1 MTPIYNFADLKHRVS
16 IEAVL
21 CDKGIGAHFRKR
33 GDRLQGPC
41 PIHGGDNP
49 NAFVISISKNK
60 WYCFSKCCR
69 GGDVIEFVRS
79 LDNIDYRQVAVY
91 LSKLAGLHSPAKPI
105 KNSSCSPFRPYTS
118 ALPLNSKSAFFKKK
132 RITPATARFFEAG
145 AYSGKGFLQNC
156 IGVRL
161 HDLNGHPIGYAGR
174 RLDPQQVRQY
184 GKWKLPKGLPKKLLL
199 YNYHR
204 VRTNLHQGLFA
215 VEGPWGV
222 MRLAQLNIPAIAL
235 LGANLSDSQIRLLTH
250 VQRLTFL
257 LDGDETGRRATGRL
271 IRRLSSYVNLEYI
284 VLPDR
289 CDPDDL
295 SDRTLSVITRPF
307 L

>member
-1 MTPIYNFADLKHRVS
+1 MHHNFTDLKRLVS
-16 IEAVL
+16 MEAVL
-21 CDKGIGAHFRKR
+21 RDKGIDSHFRKR

-49 NAFVISISKNK
+49 NAFVISISKNQ

-69 GGDVIEFVRS
+69 GGDIIEFVRS
-79 LDNIDYRQVAVY
+79 LDNIDYRQVAGY
-91 LSKLAGLHSPAKPI
+91 LSKLAGLHPPAESI
-105 KNSSCSPFRPYTS
+105 KHSSSVTFRPYTS
-118 ALPLNSKSAFFKKK
+118 ALRLNSESSFFKKK
-132 RITPATARFFEAG
+132 QITPETARFFEAG
-145 AYSGKGFLQNC
+145 AFSGKGFLREC

-161 HDLNGHPIGYAGR
+161 HDLRGLPIGYAGR
-174 RLDPQQVRQY
+174 RRNPQQAHQY
-184 GKWKLPKGLPKKLLL
+184 GKWKLPKGLPKSLLL

-204 VRTNLHQGLFA
+204 AQTDLHRGLFV

-222 MRLAQLNIPAIAL
+222 MRLAQLNIPAVAL
-235 LGANLSDSQIRLLTH
+235 LGVNLSSFQIRMLTRA
-250 VQRLTFL
+250 QRLTLL

-271 IRRLSSYVNLEYI
+271 IRQLSSFVDLEYI
-284 VLPDR
+284 VLPDH

-295 SDRTLSVITRPF
+295 SDKILFAITRPF